1 MSDNNVGLEAS
12 ERDKTDIHT
21 PPASVSGGD
30 DTDKMAVMA
39 NLDGIE
45 VSDAI
50 LKAMEDEALFER
62 EKLARKGQESLM
74 LPHDVDPAP
83 TLPPA
88 PPFGIP
94 QDVRYQFN
102 YPDSARG
109 SARQGTFHQKPR
121 GYNATPPFHQ
131 QMMTGPPERAR
142 RDFMD
147 LEQKVLNHTY
157 HTYYD

>member
-1 MSDNNVGLEAS
+1 M
-12 ERDKTDIHT
+12 
-21 PPASVSGGD
+21 SGGD

-62 EKLARKGQESLM
+62 EKLARKRHKPLM
-74 LPHDVDPAP
+74 LPRDVDWATPS
-83 TLPPA
+83 PPA

-102 YPDSARG
+102 YPKAKGLQCDTAVSSTDDDRSTGAG
-109 SARQGTFHQKPR
+109 SEGFYGLRTEGTH
-121 GYNATPPFHQ
+121 
-131 QMMTGPPERAR
+131 
-142 RDFMD
+142 
-147 LEQKVLNHTY
+147 EQ
-157 HTYYD
+157 YYD

>member
-12 ERDKTDIHT
+12 EKDKNNIHT

-30 DTDKMAVMA
+30 DTDKMAAMA

-62 EKLARKGQESLM
+62 EKLARKGHEPLM
-74 LPHDVDPAP
+74 LPRDVDQAP
-83 TLPPA
+83 PSPPA

-94 QDVRYQFN
+94 QDV
-102 YPDSARG
+102 
-109 SARQGTFHQKPR
+109 
-121 GYNATPPFHQ
+121 
-131 QMMTGPPERAR
+131 
-142 RDFMD
+142 
-147 LEQKVLNHTY
+147 
-157 HTYYD
+157 